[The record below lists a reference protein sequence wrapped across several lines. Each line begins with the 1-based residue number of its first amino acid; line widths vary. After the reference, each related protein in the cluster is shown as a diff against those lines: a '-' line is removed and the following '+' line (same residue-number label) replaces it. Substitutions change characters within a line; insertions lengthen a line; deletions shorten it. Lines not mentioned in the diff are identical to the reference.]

1 MTLCSG
7 AFDGLHSGHVAYLE
21 AAKALAPDEPLWVA
35 VAPDAYIH
43 GAKYRPARWTQQDR
57 AETVAALRVVDCV
70 IVQDEASV
78 AATIRE
84 TRPARFVKGEDW
96 CGRIPSDVAAACVE
110 TGADLAFVGT
120 TRTHCSEAFWT
131 DLGNSL

>member
-35 VAPDAYIH
+35 VAPDAYIQRE
-43 GAKYRPARWTQQDR
+43 KVRPARWRQDQR
-57 AETVAALRVVDCV
+57 AAVVAALRVVDHV
-70 IVQDEASV
+70 IVQAAPSV

-84 TRPARFVKGEDW
+84 TKPARFVKGVDW
-96 CGRIPSDVAAACVE
+96 TYRIPQDVAAACVE
-110 TGADLAFVGT
+110 SGAQLTFVDT
-120 TRTHCSEAFWT
+120 DHTHCSEAFWT
-131 DLGNSL
+131 DLGRSL

>member
-35 VAPDAYIH
+35 VAPDAYIQRD
-43 GAKYRPARWTQQDR
+43 KVRPARWSQQDR
-57 AETVAALRVVDCV
+57 AAVVAALRVVDHV
-70 IVQDEASV
+70 IVQAEPSV

-84 TRPARFVKGEDW
+84 THPARFVKGVDW
-96 CGRIPSDVAAACVE
+96 TTRIPQDVAAACVAS
-110 TGADLAFVGT
+110 GAHLTFVDT
-120 TRTHCSEAFWT
+120 DRTHCSEAFWT
-131 DLGNSL
+131 DLGRSL